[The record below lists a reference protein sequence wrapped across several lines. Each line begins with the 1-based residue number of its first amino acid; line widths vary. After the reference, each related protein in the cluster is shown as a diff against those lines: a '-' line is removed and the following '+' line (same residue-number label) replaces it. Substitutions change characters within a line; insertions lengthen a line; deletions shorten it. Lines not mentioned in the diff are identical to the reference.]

1 MKYIYNLYTL
11 DSKLEQNFTAKCKN
25 YMYIPNSVKIVIV
38 DKLYPCIW
46 NSLIVRT
53 ALDTVYM

>member
-38 DKLYPCIW
+38 DKLYPCI
-46 NSLIVRT
+46 
-53 ALDTVYM
+53 